1 MTFLTPEQQAY
12 IDAAL
17 GEHVWL
23 RACPGSGKTEVVA
36 AMIAKAT
43 REWQWY
49 PAGIAVLT
57 FCNSATDEL
66 KERLHEHMGDPL
78 PHPHCVS
85 TFDSFLL
92 NQVVGNIATHLTG
105 YPGRDG
111 DHRIRLLD
119 NSSNIYLTRTRIRG
133 RKISACKYDYDMET
147 KRFVFT
153 TGELTDAKLNSV
165 KQTPEI
171 IADLTETKKK
181 FWRGGFATYRDIDM
195 LALMALRDAE
205 FKDYFAKVV
214 RRFPVVIIDEC
225 QDLSAEQLSI
235 IRQLAQRGMKFHFVG
250 DLNQSIYGFR
260 KSDPARVRRLLDE
273 LNFTEYAL
281 TANWRSGQAIV
292 DFCSDLLRVA
302 RTVGN
307 PDIEPLKPLLIQ
319 YKKCPSELTPKIAE
333 LTHDYRN
340 VVIVA
345 RGHGTLQR
353 FTRGGT
359 PELAP
364 VEELALSCVLIESRD
379 LEEVRQALK
388 SFAGWLASKLCLEI
402 SPGSL
407 SCPIEVESKLEWRQF
422 IFRCLKFLSGCGAS
436 NFDLTWKEWAVLT
449 KRAIQTLPDQPFVPQ
464 SILPLLKGLRGVNL
478 SAPSGKGTEALSELL
493 FHGRQ
498 RPISSYRFATI
509 HQVKGESHDATVLV
523 SSLKAGSQGNWKD
536 WLQDPLSEA
545 ARFAYVASSRP
556 RHVLIWGV
564 KALKPAERV
573 RIADLGFE
581 IVD

>member
-1 MTFLTPEQQAY
+1 MTFPTPEQQAY
-12 IDAAL
+12 IEASL
-17 GEHVWL
+17 SEHVYL

-36 AMIAKAT
+36 AMIARAT
-43 REWQWY
+43 REWRRA
-49 PAGIAVLT
+49 PSGIAVLT

-66 KERLHEHMGDPL
+66 KDRLHEHLGDAL
-78 PHPHCVS
+78 AHPHCVS

-92 NQVVGNIATHLTG
+92 NHVVGNIAIHLTG

-111 DHRIRLLD
+111 DYRIRLLD
-119 NSSNIYLTRTRIRG
+119 KSSNIYLTRTKIGDRR
-133 RKISACKYDYDMET
+133 ISACKYDYDMVTRHFE
-147 KRFVFT
+147 FT
-153 TGELTDAKLNSV
+153 TGDLTEVKLNAVEQS
-165 KQTPEI
+165 PEMI
-171 IADLTETKKK
+171 DDLTETKRR

-195 LALMALRDAE
+195 LALKALRDAAFE
-205 FKDYFAKVV
+205 DYFTKVV
-214 RRFPVVIIDEC
+214 RRFPVVIVDEC

-235 IRQLAQRGMKFHFVG
+235 VRQLAKRGMRFHFVG

-260 KSDPARVRRLLDE
+260 KSDPARVRRLLEE

-292 DFCSDLLRVA
+292 DLCSNLLGVA
-302 RTVGN
+302 RSAGN
-307 PDIEPLKPLLIQ
+307 PIIEPLKPLLIQ
-319 YKKCPSELTPKIAE
+319 YQECPSELTPKIAE
-333 LTHDYRN
+333 LTHAYQN

-353 FTRGGT
+353 FTRVGK

-364 VEELALSCVLIESRD
+364 IEELALSCVLIESRN

-388 SFAGWLASKLCLEI
+388 LFAGWLASKLIFEI

-407 SCPIEVESKLEWRQF
+407 SCPIQVESKLEWRQF
-422 IFRCLKFLSGCGAS
+422 IFQCLKFLSSCGAS
-436 NFDLTWKEWAVLT
+436 NLELTWKEWAAQT
-449 KRAIQTLPDQPFVPQ
+449 KRVIQKLPDQPFVPRA
-464 SILPLLKGLRGVNL
+464 IVPLLEGLRDVSL
-478 SAPSGKGTEALSELL
+478 SAPAGKGAEALAKQLPQV
-493 FHGRQ
+493 GQ
-498 RPISSYRFATI
+498 QPISNHRIATI
-509 HQVKGESHDATVLV
+509 HQVKGESHDATVLL

-556 RHVLIWGV
+556 RHLLIWGV
-564 KALKPAERV
+564 KALKPDERD

>member
-1 MTFLTPEQQAY
+1 MTFPTSEQQAY
-12 IDAAL
+12 IGASL
-17 GEHVWL
+17 NEHVYL

-36 AMIAKAT
+36 AMIAKAIQ
-43 REWQWY
+43 EWLRF
-49 PAGIAVLT
+49 PAGITVLT

-66 KERLHEHMGDPL
+66 KARLHEHLGDAL
-78 PHPHCVS
+78 SHPHCVS

-92 NQVVGNIATHLTG
+92 NHVVGNIATRLTG

-111 DHRIRLLD
+111 DYRIRLLD
-119 NSSNIYLTRTRIRG
+119 KSSNIYLTRTRICG
-133 RKISACKYDYDMET
+133 RRISACKYDYDLET

-153 TGELTDAKLNSV
+153 TGDLTEAKLNAVEQS
-165 KQTPEI
+165 PEI
-171 IADLTETKKK
+171 IDDLTETKRR

-195 LALMALRDAE
+195 LALIAFRNAAFE
-205 FKDYFAKVV
+205 DYFAKVV
-214 RRFPVVIIDEC
+214 RRFPVVIVDEC

-235 IRQLAQRGMKFHFVG
+235 VRQLARRGMKFHFVG

-260 KSDPARVRRLLDE
+260 KSDPARVRILLDE

-292 DFCSDLLRVA
+292 DLCSNLLGVA
-302 RTVGN
+302 RSAGN
-307 PDIEPLKPLLIQ
+307 PNIEPLKPLLIQ
-319 YKKCPSELTPKIAE
+319 YQECPSELTPKIAE
-333 LTHDYRN
+333 LTHAYRN

-364 VEELALSCVLIESRD
+364 IEELALSCVLIESRN
-379 LEEVRQALK
+379 LEEIRQALK
-388 SFAGWLASKLCLEI
+388 SFAGWLASKLSFEI
-402 SPGSL
+402 SPDSL
-407 SCPIEVESKLEWRQF
+407 SCPVQVESKLEWRQF
-422 IFRCLKFLSGCGAS
+422 IFRCLKFLSSCGAS
-436 NFDLTWKEWAVLT
+436 NLELTWKVWAAQT
-449 KRAIQTLPDQPFVPQ
+449 KRVIQTLPDQPFVPRP
-464 SILPLLKGLRGVNL
+464 IVPLLEGLRDVSL
-478 SAPSGKGTEALSELL
+478 SAPAGKGSEALAEQLL
-493 FHGRQ
+493 QEGQ
-498 RPISSYRFATI
+498 QPISNYRVATI
-509 HQVKGESHDATVLV
+509 HQVKGESHDATVLL

-556 RHVLIWGV
+556 RHLLIWGV
-564 KALKPAERV
+564 KELKSNERDRV
-573 RIADLGFE
+573 ADLGFQ

>member
-1 MTFLTPEQQAY
+1 MTFPTPEQRAY
-12 IDAAL
+12 IGASL
-17 GEHVWL
+17 SEHVYL

-43 REWQWY
+43 REWQRS
-49 PAGIAVLT
+49 PSGIAVLT

-66 KERLHEHMGDPL
+66 KDRLHEHLGDAL

-92 NQVVGNIATHLTG
+92 NHVVGNIATHLTG

-111 DHRIRLLD
+111 DYRIRLLD
-119 NSSNIYLTRTRIRG
+119 KSSNIYLTRIRIG
-133 RKISACKYDYDMET
+133 KRKISACKYDYDMET

-153 TGELTDAKLNSV
+153 TGDLTEAKLNAVEQS
-165 KQTPEI
+165 PEI
-171 IADLTETKKK
+171 IADLTETKRR

-195 LALMALRDAE
+195 LALMALRDASFE
-205 FKDYFAKVV
+205 DYFAKVV
-214 RRFPVVIIDEC
+214 RRFPVVIVDEC

-235 IRQLAQRGMKFHFVG
+235 VRQLARRGMRFHFVG

-260 KSDPARVRRLLDE
+260 KSDPAKVRMLLDE

-292 DFCSDLLRVA
+292 DLCSNLLGVA
-302 RTVGN
+302 RSSGN
-307 PDIEPLKPLLIQ
+307 PNIEPLKPLLIQ
-319 YKKCPSELTPKIAE
+319 YQECPSELTPKIAE
-333 LTHDYRN
+333 LTHAYQN

-353 FTRGGT
+353 FTRGT
-359 PELAP
+359 SLLAP
-364 VEELALSCVLIESRD
+364 IEELALSCVLIESRN

-388 SFAGWLASKLCLEI
+388 SFAGWLASKLSFEI

-407 SCPIEVESKLEWRQF
+407 SCPIQVESKLEWRQF
-422 IFRCLKFLSGCGAS
+422 IFQCLKFLSSCGAS
-436 NFDLTWKEWAVLT
+436 NLELTWKVWASQT
-449 KRAIQTLPDQPFVPQ
+449 KRVIQTLPDQPFVPR
-464 SILPLLKGLRGVNL
+464 SIVPLLEGLRDVSL
-478 SAPSGKGTEALSELL
+478 SAPAGRGAEALAEQLL
-493 FHGRQ
+493 QEGQ
-498 RPISSYRFATI
+498 QPISNHRVATI
-509 HQVKGESHDATVLV
+509 HQVKGESHDATVLL

-556 RHVLIWGV
+556 RHLLIWGV
-564 KALKPAERV
+564 KSLKPDERV

>member
-1 MTFLTPEQQAY
+1 MTFPTPEQQAY
-12 IDAAL
+12 IGASL
-17 GEHVWL
+17 NEHVYL

-43 REWQWY
+43 KEWQRS

-66 KERLHEHMGDPL
+66 KERLHEHLGDVL

-92 NQVVGNIATHLTG
+92 NHVVGNIATHLTG

-111 DHRIRLLD
+111 DYRIRLLD
-119 NSSNIYLTRTRIRG
+119 RSSNIYLTRTRICG
-133 RKISACKYDYDMET
+133 RRISACKYDYDMEA

-153 TGELTDAKLNSV
+153 TGDLTEAKLNAVEQS
-165 KQTPEI
+165 PEI
-171 IADLTETKKK
+171 IDDLTETKRR

-195 LALMALRDAE
+195 LALMALRNAVFE
-205 FKDYFAKVV
+205 DYFAKVV
-214 RRFPVVIIDEC
+214 RRFPVVIVDEC

-235 IRQLAQRGMKFHFVG
+235 VRQLARRGMKFHFVG

-260 KSDPARVRRLLDE
+260 KSDPDRVRILLDE

-292 DFCSDLLRVA
+292 DLCSNLLGVA
-302 RTVGN
+302 RSAGN
-307 PDIEPLKPLLIQ
+307 PNIEPLKPLLIQ
-319 YKKCPSELTPKIAE
+319 YQECPSELTPKIAQ
-333 LTHDYRN
+333 LTHAYHN

-359 PELAP
+359 LELAP
-364 VEELALSCVLIESRD
+364 IAELALSCVLIESRN

-388 SFAGWLASKLCLEI
+388 SFAGWLVSKLGFEI
-402 SPGSL
+402 SPDSL
-407 SCPIEVESKLEWRQF
+407 SCPIQVESKLEWRQF
-422 IFRCLKFLSGCGAS
+422 IFQCLKFLSGRGAS
-436 NFDLTWKEWAVLT
+436 NLELTWKEWAAQT
-449 KRAIQTLPDQPFVPQ
+449 KRVIQTLPDQPFVPD
-464 SILPLLKGLRGVNL
+464 SIVPLLEGLRDVSL
-478 SAPSGKGTEALSELL
+478 SAPAGKGAEALAEQLL
-493 FHGRQ
+493 QLGQQSICNHRV
-498 RPISSYRFATI
+498 ATI
-509 HQVKGESHDATVLV
+509 HQVKGESHDATVLL
-523 SSLKAGSQGNWKD
+523 SSLKAGAQGNWKD

-556 RHVLIWGV
+556 RHLLIWGV
-564 KALKPAERV
+564 KALKPNERD

>member
-1 MTFLTPEQQAY
+1 MTFPTPEQQAY
-12 IDAAL
+12 IEASLND
-17 GEHVWL
+17 HVYL

-36 AMIAKAT
+36 AMIAKAIQ
-43 REWQWY
+43 EWQRF

-66 KERLHEHMGDPL
+66 KERLHEHLGDAL

-92 NQVVGNIATHLTG
+92 NHVVGNIAAHMTG

-111 DHRIRLLD
+111 DYRIRLLD
-119 NSSNIYLTRTRIRG
+119 KNSSIYLTRTRICG
-133 RKISACKYDYDMET
+133 RRISACKYNYDMDT

-153 TGELTDAKLNSV
+153 TGDLTEAKLNAVEQS
-165 KQTPEI
+165 PEI
-171 IADLTETKKK
+171 IDDLTETKRR

-195 LALMALRDAE
+195 LALMTLRKAAFE
-205 FKDYFAKVV
+205 DYFAKVV
-214 RRFPVVIIDEC
+214 RRFPVVIVDEC

-235 IRQLAQRGMKFHFVG
+235 VRQLARRGMKFHFVG

-260 KSDPARVRRLLDE
+260 KSDPARVRILLDE

-292 DFCSDLLRVA
+292 DLCSNLLGVA
-302 RTVGN
+302 RSEGN
-307 PDIEPLKPLLIQ
+307 PNIEPLKPLLIQ
-319 YKKCPSELTPKIAE
+319 YQACPSELIPKIDE
-333 LTHDYRN
+333 LTHAYHN

-364 VEELALSCVLIESRD
+364 VEELALSCVLIESQN

-388 SFAGWLASKLCLEI
+388 SFAGWLAFKLSFEI

-407 SCPIEVESKLEWRQF
+407 SCPIQVESKLEWRQF
-422 IFRCLKFLSGCGAS
+422 IFRCLKFLSSCGAA
-436 NFDLTWKEWAVLT
+436 NLELTWKEWAALT
-449 KRAIQTLPDQPFVPQ
+449 KRTIHALPDQPFVPHL
-464 SILPLLKGLRGVNL
+464 IVPLLEGLRDVSL
-478 SAPSGKGTEALSELL
+478 SSPVGKGAEALAKQFLQGQEQPKHRL
-493 FHGRQ
+493 
-498 RPISSYRFATI
+498 ATI
-509 HQVKGESHDATVLV
+509 HQVKGESHDATVLL
-523 SSLKAGSQGNWKD
+523 SSLKAGFQGNWKD

-556 RHVLIWGV
+556 RHLLIWGV
-564 KALKPAERV
+564 KSLKPDERF
-573 RIADLGFE
+573 RMTDLGFE
-581 IVD
+581 VVD